1 MYLSQNGKLEIKND
15 EPLQYSEL
23 VVKVNINKSEN
34 YVSEEIFQLVKDNP
48 KSETILDLYENNIVI
63 KNIKFL
69 MDETL

>member
-1 MYLSQNGKLEIKND
+1 LYLSQNGKLEIKND